1 MRRIVIGLIVIALVI
16 ASAGIGVLVANWPYS
31 PTASHSRPSP

>member
-16 ASAGIGVLVANWPYS
+16 VSAGVGVLVANWPVS
-31 PTASHSRPSP
+31 PQSIHTP